1 MSFMDP
7 LLALQD
13 VDTQIFEL
21 EQELKDIPRR
31 KAEEV
36 KKLRS
41 EQNSL
46 FSAQN
51 DLRKSESNAADFAFQ
66 AKAVSERDALLQ
78 KQQGDLSNSRQIEAV
93 NAQIAAN
100 KAEKD
105 DLETKQIHAMEAIP
119 EAQRRV
125 EAAQARVD
133 EASSALTSYFEALDQ
148 RLEEAKARLAE
159 LQAERAELAKN
170 VRPQYLR
177 IYDRLRIKR
186 RPTVVPLTDNDC
198 CGGCH
203 LAQPPSIR
211 HLIKRDNALVTC
223 EMCGRILY

>member
-13 VDTQIFEL
+13 VDTQIYEL

-31 KAEEV
+31 KAEEM

-51 DLRKSESNAADFAFQ
+51 DLRKTESRAADFAFQ
-66 AKAVSERDALLQ
+66 AKAVSESDDALQ
-78 KQQGDLSNSRQIEAV
+78 KQQGSLTNSRQVEAINV
-93 NAQIAAN
+93 QLAAN
-100 KAEKD
+100 KAKQDE
-105 DLETKQIHAMEAIP
+105 LESKQISAMDAIP
-119 EAQRRV
+119 EAQSRV
-125 EAAQARVD
+125 EAAKARVD
-133 EASSALTSYFEALDQ
+133 EASAALTSFFEALDQ
-148 RLEEAKARLAE
+148 RLEEAKTRLAE
-159 LQAERAELAKN
+159 LHAEREELAKN

-203 LAQPPSIR
+203 LAQPPSVR